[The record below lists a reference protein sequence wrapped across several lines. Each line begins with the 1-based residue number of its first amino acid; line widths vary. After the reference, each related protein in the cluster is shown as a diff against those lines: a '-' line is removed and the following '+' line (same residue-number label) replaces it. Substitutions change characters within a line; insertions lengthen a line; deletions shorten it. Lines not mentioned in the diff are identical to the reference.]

1 MPFFSSI
8 KAIGPAGS
16 RRLLAKL
23 KAFLD
28 SFARANSG
36 SSIGQDVANWTALS
50 GTWGVNSNR
59 ANTSTSA
66 SSYPVAVFDA
76 ITQDAKVKATG
87 TGTGAGFGVS
97 FWATDQNNWYGAFTE
112 KSTFNAVP
120 YNCNPGHSG
129 GGNSSTCSY
138 PGSAYNY
145 NYNYG
150 CCTGGG
156 AWHNHDSWALCCAG
170 CPNQSG
176 SFCSEPCS
184 NVTCSVTGTGYN
196 CPSGGSL
203 SGSTC
208 SYAGSLTAW
217 YRHQF
222 KVVKKASGT
231 LSTLATIQLGNVTA
245 SGTNIDSI
253 EANTSGDTATLTA
266 YFSNGT
272 NASTTINVSTPPKSS
287 KFGMMYG
294 PATMNQITEIETFE
308 YSPN

>member
-8 KAIGPAGS
+8 RAIGPAGA

-23 KAFLD
+23 KAFTD
-28 SFARANSG
+28 AFTRGNSANSLG
-36 SSIGQDVANWTALS
+36 EDVARWSALS
-50 GTWGVNSNR
+50 GTWGINSNK

-87 TGTGAGFGVS
+87 TGGGAGFGVS
-97 FWATDQNNWYGAFTE
+97 FWATDANNWYGAFTE
-112 KSTFNAVP
+112 KSTYNATP
-120 YNCNPGHSG
+120 YNCSPGHTG
-129 GGNSSTCSY
+129 GGNTANCSY

-145 NYNYG
+145 NYG

-156 AWHNHDSWALCCAG
+156 GWHTHDSWALCCGG

-176 SFCSEPCS
+176 IFCSTPCS
-184 NVTCSVTGTGYN
+184 NVTCSVTGYN

-208 SYAGSLTAW
+208 TYAASLTAW

-222 KVVKKASGT
+222 KVVKKNAGSVT
-231 LSTLATIQLGNVTA
+231 TLATVELGNITA
-245 SGTNIDSI
+245 VGTNLESI
-253 EANTSGDTATLTA
+253 EANTSGDNAVITAF
-266 YFSNGT
+266 FSNGANT
-272 NASTTINVSTPPKSS
+272 STTISASTPPKSS
-287 KFGMMYG
+287 KFGMLYG
-294 PATMNQITEIETFE
+294 PATLGQITEIETFE